1 MDIFFKRKTH
11 QALSR
16 IIDGSSRLFLPAP
29 TFLARHRCEDTV
41 CLIPSRAFGGCNDGT
56 NRDVESR
63 HASEFC
69 RLGAKLRHALA
80 GRGERLGIDGID
92 VAPARAHGE
101 RAGRSAAEEEERMR
115 LLEGANI
122 RSRAFD
128 PIELPGEIERPL
140 ARPGEL
146 HQFEIL
152 RGAQI
157 ALPFGLKSPSPCCS
171 SSVLPVMM

>member
-1 MDIFFKRKTH
+1 MAKSIRRLP
-11 QALSR
+11 ALST
-16 IIDGSSRLFLPAP
+16 GPVASSCRLQPFLPVIAARIRFALSQAAP
-29 TFLARHRCEDTV
+29 SVA
-41 CLIPSRAFGGCNDGT
+41 AMM
-56 NRDVESR
+56 
-63 HASEFC
+63 
-69 RLGAKLRHALA
+69 
-80 GRGERLGIDGID
+80 GRTERLGIDGID

-157 ALPFGLKSPSPCCS
+157 ALAFRTEIT
-171 SSVLPVMM
+171 